1 MIYRAHEKI
10 NHSSYA
16 HCISDYNRSSIEK
29 FLIVPLVRLDIFL
42 NHSAIFG
49 AH

>member
-1 MIYRAHEKI
+1 MSTASPK
-10 NHSSYA
+10 
-16 HCISDYNRSSIEK
+16 YNRFSIEK

-42 NHSAIFG
+42 NLSVVFG